1 MERNEEKLIKNIFTR
16 ATHNNPLVSQRS

>member
-1 MERNEEKLIKNIFTR
+1 MERNEEKLIKNIFIR